1 MRALAAVDQLESEVT
16 TGLISQLISRGYDS
30 DELLKLSDGKISGY
44 RRGIHLIM
52 LIAHSCPD
60 FTVHKHATRTLKK
73 TRTQTMESSGLST
86 VLSTAY

>member
-60 FTVHKHATRTLKK
+60 FKSKVLMTHIGVFARRVLQDKF
-73 TRTQTMESSGLST
+73 ST
-86 VLSTAY
+86 PV